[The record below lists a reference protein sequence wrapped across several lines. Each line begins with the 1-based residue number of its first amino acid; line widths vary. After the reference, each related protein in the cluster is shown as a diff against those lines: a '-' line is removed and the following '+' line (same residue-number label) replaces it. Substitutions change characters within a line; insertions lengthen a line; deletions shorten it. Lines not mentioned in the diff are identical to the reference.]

1 MSGGSKILNTDTG
14 LINYQHD
21 RCMLCGKKM
30 LTETGFRIID
40 MIGTCQVK
48 VKCFN
53 GYRLNELSAWQ
64 VHVGWNQNVQNRDRF
79 NELLT

>member
-30 LTETGFRIID
+30 LTETGFSNYWHDRRMSGESKMFQRI
-40 MIGTCQVK
+40 Q
-48 VKCFN
+48 
-53 GYRLNELSAWQ
+53 A
-64 VHVGWNQNVQNRDRF
+64 
-79 NELLT
+79 